1 MGVTA
6 LYMSTITGLS
16 KYIDNLEF
24 VVFDNGLG
32 RREDVININN
42 GKTVKIIRYGARSGL
57 RYYCPEN
64 ILTM

>member
-42 GKTVKIIRYGARSGL
+42 GKTVKIAFVYQYTDG
-57 RYYCPEN
+57 
-64 ILTM
+64 